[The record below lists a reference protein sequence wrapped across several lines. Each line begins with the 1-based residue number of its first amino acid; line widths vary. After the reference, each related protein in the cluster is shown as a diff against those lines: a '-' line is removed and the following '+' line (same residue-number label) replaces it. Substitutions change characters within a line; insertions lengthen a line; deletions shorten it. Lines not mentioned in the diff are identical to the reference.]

1 MFVQFFREPA
11 CKVRV
16 VAWLGLAVVL
26 AYSAFAAYIKSLLNE
41 FYNDFYDLMQVSG
54 TLLVQS
60 QGDDAGSGG
69 NGGVDE
75 STSGDQLTEL
85 SALRG
90 RVYKQLVSFGYIV
103 APLVF
108 ASPMA
113 KWVRSEWS
121 FAWRVALMRSY
132 LSAWDV
138 HVDVIEGAAQRL
150 HEDTQR
156 FCNALQGCLAIVL
169 DALFTLAVFAPIL
182 VDLGNKV
189 PPPIELGA
197 LRSGWLL
204 VAAYLAASVSL
215 FGAFIVGKHLVQLE
229 VENQRT
235 EAGLRRDLVILEAS
249 PASLL
254 GDAASVAAYNRPSS
268 PALQGRGLHQP
279 LLFFNLTLKRLAE
292 NYHRLFRNFAALNLW
307 LSFFDQVLVIA
318 PYAFAAPLLFADN
331 PEDRITLG
339 VLVKLTNS
347 FDRVFGSLSIISE
360 NWGSVNEFRSVVQR
374 LREFERRLY
383 ANRRPA
389 PSLPPP
395 SSRQITQLDIDP
407 PPPSPKCHRRR
418 NIVSML
424 LSGTSVSRARLV
436 SPPET
441 PPLASSPEA
450 APEAAPATSATSA
463 TSATPEPRAA
473 ARGTGLQLS
482 SPPALRP
489 GANRPEV
496 VDIVTTYAD
505 EEDDADPF
513 HPHYDPRALAGMVY
527 PPHLRI

>member
-1 MFVQFFREPA
+1 M
-11 CKVRV
+11 

-41 FYNDFYDLMQVSG
+41 FYNDFYDLMQISG

-60 QGDDAGSGG
+60 QADAGSGG
-69 NGGVDE
+69 DGGVDE

-90 RVYKQLVSFGYIV
+90 RVYEQLVSFGYIV

-138 HVDVIEGAAQRL
+138 HADVIEGAAQRL

-169 DALFTLAVFAPIL
+169 DAFFTLGVFAPIL

-189 PPPIELGA
+189 PPPFELGA

-254 GDAASVAAYNRPSS
+254 GDGASVAAYNRPSS
-268 PALQGRGLHQP
+268 PAQQGRGLHQP

-307 LSFFDQVLVIA
+307 LSFFDQVLIIA

-374 LREFERRLY
+374 LREFERQLY
-383 ANRRPA
+383 ANKRPA
-389 PSLPPP
+389 PSLPP
-395 SSRQITQLDIDP
+395 SSRQIRRLDVTPP
-407 PPPSPKCHRRR
+407 PPPSPKPRRG
-418 NIVSML
+418 IVSML
-424 LSGTSVSRARLV
+424 LNGTGVSRARLV
-436 SPPET
+436 SPPVT

-450 APEAAPATSATSA
+450 APEAASALATPTP
-463 TSATPEPRAA
+463 ATPEPRAA
-473 ARGTGLQLS
+473 ARGAGCERAASAEPVAGLQLS

-489 GANRPEV
+489 PVNRPALVE
-496 VDIVTTYAD
+496 IVTTYAD
-505 EEDDADPF
+505 EDDDADPF

-527 PPHLRI
+527 PPHLRV